1 MPTIHPTAIIDPRAT
16 LADDVSVG
24 PYTFIDGPVE
34 IGARTII
41 YSHCVIKGPSRIG
54 ADCEIGPAAHVG
66 TDPQHLNYD
75 RSQETWLIVGDR
87 TVIRESASVHRAT
100 KPGIENATR
109 VGNRCLLMA
118 CSHIGHGTR
127 VGDNVI
133 LANAALLAGHVT
145 VGDNVFLA
153 GGVGVHQFVRI
164 GRLAILSGN
173 EIATRDVPPFAAVR
187 YGGLKGYNAIGCKRA
202 GIGRAALFAI
212 RRAYHCYHTHR
223 TLPAAV
229 KSIRATCPDLP
240 EIQEMLAFLTSSKR
254 GIHPSLRFLHHAMP
268 EKEGAADV

>member
-1 MPTIHPTAIIDPRAT
+1 MPNIHSTAIIDPRAT
-16 LADDVSVG
+16 LGDGVSVG
-24 PYTFIDGPVE
+24 PYTLIDGAVE

-41 YSHCVIKGPSRIG
+41 HSNCVIKGPSRIG

-75 RSQETWLIVGDR
+75 RGQETWLTVGDR

-100 KPGIENATR
+100 KAGVENATR

-118 CSHIGHGTR
+118 CSHVGHDTR

-133 LANAALLAGHVT
+133 LANAVLLAGHVT
-145 VGDNVFLA
+145 VGDNAFLA
-153 GGVGVHQFVRI
+153 GGAGVHQFVRV

-202 GIGRAALFAI
+202 GIARPAIFAI
-212 RRAYHCYHTHR
+212 RTAYHCYHTHR

-229 KSIRATCPDLP
+229 RAIRENCPDLP
-240 EIQEMLAFLTSSKR
+240 EIREMLEFLTSSKR
-254 GIHPSLRFLHHAMP
+254 GIHPSLRFFHASML
-268 EKEGAADV
+268 EKEGAADA

>member
-16 LADDVSVG
+16 LGDDVSVG
-24 PYTFIDGPVE
+24 PYTLIEGPVE
-34 IGARTII
+34 IGARTIVH
-41 YSHCVIKGPSRIG
+41 SHCVLKGPTRIG
-54 ADCEIGPAAHVG
+54 VDCEIGPAAHVG

-75 RSQETWLIVGDR
+75 RTQETWLTVGDG

-109 VGNRCLLMA
+109 VGDRCLLMA
-118 CSHIGHGTR
+118 CSHVGHDTR
-127 VGDNVI
+127 LGNNVI
-133 LANAALLAGHVT
+133 LANAVLLAGHVS
-145 VGDNVFLA
+145 VGDNAFLA
-153 GGVGVHQFVRI
+153 GGAGVHQFVRI

-202 GIGRAALFAI
+202 GITRPGIFAI
-212 RRAYHCYHTHR
+212 RKAYRCYHTHR

-229 KSIRATCPDLP
+229 QAIRESCPDVP
-240 EIQEMLAFLTSSKR
+240 EIRELLAFLTSSKR
-254 GIHPSLRFLHHAMP
+254 GIHPSLRFFHAAAL
-268 EKEGAADV
+268 EKEGASEA